1 MRVQSRLIR
10 AVAASLIAP
19 PAAAAASGLGAP
31 PPLALAAA
39 VAVGGL
45 GLRWAKRAPK
55 TTLEMSRAGFAGW
68 LLLAALA
75 LVQDGRVSWFMADG
89 TRLTNSAVP
98 NPFIIVHQCLSG
110 YTEAVRRALE
120 GRENIYDDVN
130 SKMPD
135 GSPRFVVRRDGV
147 TESFD
152 QSRLEALFAG
162 GQIPHVE
169 VVHVDEY
176 EYPPPFLL
184 LPYTVGAPLG
194 HDYFRIRPVWFGL
207 QAFLLWAAFL
217 ISVRSAGPEASTRA
231 FAWLPAVWLAP
242 PTLVGLQYGN
252 FQTGVIALSVIAMA
266 ALASRRDVA
275 GGALLGFA
283 ALGKVFPGVL
293 VVALIARRRWRA
305 VLLTVLATVTLTALT
320 LVVFGRKPFDD
331 FLIYQLPA
339 IANGTAFGF
348 NNRPEWIPTNYG
360 VYGLVAKLRL
370 LGVAGMTQATGNVVA
385 SAYGILLLVL
395 VVVLL
400 ARAPENS
407 DESILDSP
415 LVWLALLNL
424 AAVRSPYVGDG
435 YGQVGTLWLL
445 VLTASQQ
452 RRTRAQLWVLS
463 LALVL
468 WAVTLEGFAPAQ
480 PPAWMIVFSIV
491 TQLGLIAFNV
501 AALQRT
507 AGLALKPGLRAAR
520 GAAVIRI

>member
-1 MRVQSRLIR
+1 MQVRGRLIL
-10 AVAASLIAP
+10 AVAALLLAP

-31 PPLALAAA
+31 PPLALAVA

-45 GLRWAKRAPK
+45 GIRWAGRASK

-75 LVQDGRVSWFMADG
+75 LAQDGRVSWFMADG
-89 TRLTNSAVP
+89 TRLTNAAVP

-120 GRENIYDDVN
+120 GRENIYDEAN
-130 SKMPD
+130 NKMPD
-135 GSPRFVVRRDGV
+135 GGPRYIVRRDGA
-147 TESFD
+147 TESYNE
-152 QSRLEALFAG
+152 SRLKALFAG
-162 GQIPHVE
+162 GQIPRVE

-184 LPYTVGAPLG
+184 LPYTVGAPVG
-194 HDYFRIRPVWFGL
+194 QDYFRIRPLWFGL
-207 QAFLLWAAFL
+207 QALLLWVAFL

-231 FAWLPAVWLAP
+231 FAWLPAVWFMP

-252 FQTGVIALSVIAMA
+252 FQTGAIALSVIAMA
-266 ALASRRDVA
+266 ALASRRNVA
-275 GGALLGFA
+275 AGTLLGFA
-283 ALGKVFPGVL
+283 TLGKVFPGVL
-293 VVALIARRRWRA
+293 VVALVARRRWHA
-305 VLLTVLATVTLTALT
+305 VLMTVLAAVTFTALT

-331 FLIYQLPA
+331 FLFYQLPA
-339 IANGTAFGF
+339 IANGSAFGF

-360 VYGLVAKLRL
+360 VYALVAKLRL
-370 LGVAGMTQATGNVVA
+370 LGVAGMTQDTGNVVA
-385 SAYGILLLVL
+385 SVYGILLLVL

-400 ARAPENS
+400 VRAPENS
-407 DESILDSP
+407 GESIVESP

-424 AAVRSPYVGDG
+424 PAVRSPYVGDG

-445 VLTASQQ
+445 VLTASRQ

-468 WAVTLEGFAPAQ
+468 WGVTLEGFASAR

-501 AALQRT
+501 AVLHS
-507 AGLALKPGLRAAR
+507 AAR
-520 GAAVIRI
+520 ASAVDGKR